1 MKHGKNVLLASVL
14 CLVMAAGLLPSMT
27 RKAHALETDGTNYT
41 VSTEED
47 LQEAFTA
54 INAAEAGEYSIT
66 LAEDIVVSNNLD
78 LEKNT
83 VTLYGENH
91 TLHMM
96 TAHIIVKNGG
106 RLNLGAE
113 NYEKKLIIAD
123 KAPASG
129 NACTPLVTINKSAL
143 FMYEGVTLSG
153 RNGVDTTGGV
163 QLEQSEFTMYG
174 GKIIDCKTDT
184 AAGGVLAY
192 NKSEFVMLGGAIE
205 GCSNSHY
212 GGGVMVRDNSAFELS
227 GGTISDCS
235 SLGSGGGVYVLQSE
249 FKMSKGQILGCS
261 SVNYGGGVYLTG
273 NSKFQMTGGT
283 IKACTNS
290 YVGGGGVCVGA
301 PGRYSDNTFE
311 MIRGEITECE
321 ATSNRGGLGGGVLV
335 MNGLAQISSD
345 SKIYNNHSVTA
356 GDDVFAYGP
365 TSGRNPTDTGLRI
378 SDVPEGL
385 ILSETNGAIDGWYAD
400 GVVDGEDTERWDVTT
415 FYQKYTPSP
424 EAEITSQMALKAAHG
439 PIVEPIP
446 VTLTAES
453 LTTTYDGTEKTVEG
467 FTCSVE
473 GVNFDNLTASAKGTK
488 AGEYAVEFSR
498 DPINDEAVNDTG
510 VYVVSEVVEG
520 KLIIKKRA
528 LTVTAKSSTKA
539 YDGTPLTVDD
549 AECDNLASGDYLA
562 EITVT
567 GSQTDAGS
575 TESIPGEAVIKNAA
589 GEDVTNCYEITYA
602 NGTLTVEKAP
612 APKELSQEEKPAV
625 SAENLMEN
633 GTEQELI
640 IAPKKLPEGYRAI
653 EYSKDGGETWS
664 TDIPTG
670 KEVGEYPIQVRYI
683 ADGNHTDFE
692 GELLTAVIKEK
703 PKSDTTDGGEA
714 ALDPAAP
721 TGDAMPA
728 VFAMAICA
736 AMAFVY
742 VIRRK
747 KCEAGEKGN

>member
-27 RKAHALETDGTNYT
+27 RKAHALEIDGTNYT

-123 KAPASG
+123 KAPAIG

-174 GKIIDCKTDT
+174 GKIFKCKTDT
-184 AAGGVLAY
+184 AAGGVLVAE
-192 NKSEFVMLGGAIE
+192 KSKFIMLGGSIE
-205 GCSNSHY
+205 SCSNAHY

-261 SVNYGGGVYLTG
+261 SVNYGGGVYLYG
-273 NSKFQMTGGT
+273 NSKFQMAGGT
-283 IKACTNS
+283 IKNCTNS
-290 YVGGGGVCVGA
+290 SYGGGGVC
-301 PGRYSDNTFE
+301 
-311 MIRGEITECE
+311 IRTTADAENAGFSMLGGEISGCEC
-321 ATSNRGGLGGGVLV
+321 TSEIRYGLGGGVL
-335 MNGLAQISSD
+335 LISGFTEIGD
-345 SKIYNNHSVTA
+345 KAAVYNNSASRV
-356 GDDVFAYGP
+356 GDDVFSFGGSA
-365 TSGRNPTDTGLRI
+365 TITL

-498 DPINDEAVNDTG
+498 DPINDEAGNDTG

-528 LTVTAKSSTKA
+528 LTITAKSSTKA
-539 YDGTPLTVDD
+539 YDGTPLTVDE
-549 AECDNLASGDYLA
+549 AECDDLASGDYLA

-575 TESIPGEAVIKNAA
+575 TESIPGKAIIKNAA

-612 APKELSQEEKPAV
+612 APKGPSQEEKPAV
-625 SAENLMEN
+625 SAENLVEN

-653 EYSKDGGETWS
+653 EYSKDGGKTWS

-692 GELLTAVIKEK
+692 GELLTAAIKEK